1 MIRAATIAYLTT
13 ATFAGA
19 CEFAVCQ
26 VNPDSLSLMRIIT
39 FEDQHATMGPGHL
52 INGSLTLKGA
62 AFSERFVGQAIEFNG
77 DHDRVTG
84 PATNSLTLKL
94 GDAKQNISLVIMS
107 QNRVL
112 NGYGPTGFPRRN
124 AQGEGAIAVLFEQ
137 DQAAIAFDVRGGEN
151 GSAFVQF
158 LRRDGSVIAQNT
170 IRQLG
175 EYAVGFHR
183 KDDVPDIA
191 GFVLMNSDPQG
202 LAIDNIRFDQPANL
216 S

>member
-1 MIRAATIAYLTT
+1 MRLASLAYLAN

-19 CEFAVCQ
+19 CGTAVCQ
-26 VNPDSLSLMRIIT
+26 VNPDSLSLVQIIT

-52 INGSLTLKGA
+52 IDGSLTLKGA
-62 AFSERFVGQAIEFNG
+62 AFAERFVGQAIEFIG

-84 PATNSLTLKL
+84 SATNPLTLKS

-124 AQGEGAIAVLFEQ
+124 AQGEGAIAVLFEH
-137 DQAAIAFDVRGGEN
+137 DQASLAFDVRGGES
-151 GSAFVQF
+151 GSAQVQF
-158 LRRDGSVIAQNT
+158 LRRDGST
-170 IRQLG
+170 ITQLPVRHLG
-175 EYAVGFHR
+175 EYAVGFR
-183 KDDVPDIA
+183 RQDDVPDIA
-191 GFVLMNSDPQG
+191 GFVLINTDPQG

>member
-1 MIRAATIAYLTT
+1 M
-13 ATFAGA
+13 
-19 CEFAVCQ
+19 
-26 VNPDSLSLMRIIT
+26 
-39 FEDQHATMGPGHL
+39 
-52 INGSLTLKGA
+52 
-62 AFSERFVGQAIEFNG
+62 
-77 DHDRVTG
+77 
-84 PATNSLTLKL
+84 
-94 GDAKQNISLVIMS
+94 VIMS

-124 AQGEGAIAVLFEQ
+124 AQGEGAVAVPFEQ

-158 LRRDGSVIAQNT
+158 LRRDGSVIAQNP